1 MFRKIHGC
9 ALSLARKH
17 SSRFVTGG
25 QWKPQGIMMSRQK
38 ELPVLPVVPLQDMLR
53 RYVDFVE
60 PFLAAEELKKF
71 REVIHDFG
79 KPGGDGEIL
88 HKLLVDRASCFQNW
102 FSERFDEIFTK
113 SRLPMSST
121 AVGVCLPRHK
131 FTTKKG
137 QLRQAAALAA
147 GALDFKHLIERQLLP
162 PEVRGTMPLDM
173 SQYQKL
179 FSLYHM
185 PSTGCDIMTSNTP
198 SQKSGEHVLVIHNCQ
213 MFTFKAYDAQ
223 GVPHDESR
231 IFTQLN
237 RVVEMSP
244 EKEVGVAILT
254 AEDRDVWAKVYASIA
269 QNAQNAKSLE
279 AIKRAALVVC
289 LDGGLADAEPYDVAW
304 PRQVYRG
311 GPNAEYAAN
320 RWWDKPVQ
328 VIVGEDGGSAFL
340 CDHTVVDGT
349 VMAGLTNHCYDYVQK
364 AGSFEAS
371 ENNEE
376 AAPQKLEF
384 VLAHDTLEAIEKAT
398 SFQAR
403 YSDDTQRLL
412 YTFSEYGKNFIQS
425 CNMSP
430 DGYVQMALQLAAFR

>member
-1 MFRKIHGC
+1 MNN
-9 ALSLARKH
+9 LSV
-17 SSRFVTGG
+17 SVIGTTC
-25 QWKPQGIMMSRQK
+25 
-38 ELPVLPVVPLQDMLR
+38 PVQP
-53 RYVDFVE
+53 
-60 PFLAAEELKKF
+60 KK
-71 REVIHDFG
+71 D
-79 KPGGDGEIL
+79 
-88 HKLLVDRASCFQNW
+88 
-102 FSERFDEIFTK
+102 
-113 SRLPMSST
+113 
-121 AVGVCLPRHK
+121 
-131 FTTKKG
+131 
-137 QLRQAAALAA
+137 
-147 GALDFKHLIERQLLP
+147 
-162 PEVRGTMPLDM
+162 
-173 SQYQKL
+173 
-179 FSLYHM
+179 
-185 PSTGCDIMTSNTP
+185 
-198 SQKSGEHVLVIHNCQ
+198 
-213 MFTFKAYDAQ
+213 
-223 GVPHDESR
+223 
-231 IFTQLN
+231 
-237 RVVEMSP
+237 
-244 EKEVGVAILT
+244 
-254 AEDRDVWAKVYASIA
+254 
-269 QNAQNAKSLE
+269 AQNAKSLE

-371 ENNEE
+371 ESNEE

-430 DGYVQMALQLAAFR
+430 DGYVQMALQLAAFRVIGAPVMVYGAASTRRFLCGRPDPFHAARDESVSFCKAFDSPLRSRAEKEQSFRKAVKRYKEDAVLAGNGLGMTRVIYGLLGMALESKIPLHPFFKDRVFWSPHMVTSQVNLQCDGATFADPRIPDIYMVIYNIRPECFTFGLSVSKSWPEKDGVKFKNAIEKALKELKDCVTRSF

>member
-1 MFRKIHGC
+1 
-9 ALSLARKH
+9 
-17 SSRFVTGG
+17 
-25 QWKPQGIMMSRQK
+25 
-38 ELPVLPVVPLQDMLR
+38 
-53 RYVDFVE
+53 
-60 PFLAAEELKKF
+60 
-71 REVIHDFG
+71 
-79 KPGGDGEIL
+79 
-88 HKLLVDRASCFQNW
+88 
-102 FSERFDEIFTK
+102 
-113 SRLPMSST
+113 
-121 AVGVCLPRHK
+121 
-131 FTTKKG
+131 
-137 QLRQAAALAA
+137 
-147 GALDFKHLIERQLLP
+147 
-162 PEVRGTMPLDM
+162 
-173 SQYQKL
+173 
-179 FSLYHM
+179 
-185 PSTGCDIMTSNTP
+185 
-198 SQKSGEHVLVIHNCQ
+198 

-237 RVVEMSP
+237 QVVEMSP

>member
-213 MFTFKAYDAQ
+213 GAPVKAGVWRVASPRNPSHAGSPAHVWLCVAFPCPGKRASWWLSRARGRFGPFGAPWEAIDTMAQ
-223 GVPHDESR
+223 KEVSPPKASGMVPLAPPSGPKEGPSQTTSSKEVERTPSSSARPSGRGRALPNPASTSSQKPGQLYEAYSPASQQSVDEMMDESVSPSDDDR
-231 IFTQLN
+231 FPSGAESSVPFQ
-237 RVVEMSP
+237 VVEKKKKNKP
-244 EKEVGVAILT
+244 LRILPP
-254 AEDRDVWAKVYASIA
+254 K
-269 QNAQNAKSLE
+269 
-279 AIKRAALVVC
+279 
-289 LDGGLADAEPYDVAW
+289 
-304 PRQVYRG
+304 
-311 GPNAEYAAN
+311 
-320 RWWDKPVQ
+320 
-328 VIVGEDGGSAFL
+328 GS
-340 CDHTVVDGT
+340 
-349 VMAGLTNHCYDYVQK
+349 
-364 AGSFEAS
+364 
-371 ENNEE
+371 
-376 AAPQKLEF
+376 
-384 VLAHDTLEAIEKAT
+384 
-398 SFQAR
+398 
-403 YSDDTQRLL
+403 
-412 YTFSEYGKNFIQS
+412 
-425 CNMSP
+425 
-430 DGYVQMALQLAAFR
+430 